1 MKTIDQVIRPGLF
14 GDFGPSADRRRVEFD
29 IKNSAAVCSETPVDL
44 VLAGDSIVHFWDENI
59 YFQNRGVVLNRGIE
73 GDQAHVLVRRF
84 QADVI
89 QLRPRVCVLLIGI
102 NNTWAVLDGP
112 NCTDGFYDEQ
122 LICGWVLHLKMCYQR
137 MLHMLQAAGIWAVL
151 CSLLPMGDPVPT
163 YLARSR
169 AAARANGMLR
179 ALAKEEGCAFANF
192 FDAMTGDDGE
202 TLREGLSWDGI
213 HPHWA
218 GYSIMTEILNP
229 ILDVLL

>member
-29 IKNSAAVCSETPVDL
+29 IKNSAVVCSETPVDL

-59 YFQNRGVVLNRGIE
+59 YFRDRGVVLNRGIE

-102 NNTWAVLDGP
+102 NNTWAILDGP

-137 MLHMLQAAGIWAVL
+137 MLHMLQAAGIQAVL

-169 AAARANGMLR
+169 AAARANTMLR
-179 ALAKEEGCAFANF
+179 ELAKEEGCAFADF
-192 FDAMTGDDGE
+192 FDAMTGEDKE

-218 GYSIMTEILNP
+218 GYTIMTEILNP
-229 ILDVLL
+229 ILDALL